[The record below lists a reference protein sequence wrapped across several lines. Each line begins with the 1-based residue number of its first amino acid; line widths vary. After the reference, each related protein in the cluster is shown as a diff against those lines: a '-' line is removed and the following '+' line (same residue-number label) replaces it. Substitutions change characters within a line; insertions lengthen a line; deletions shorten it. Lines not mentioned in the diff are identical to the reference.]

1 LVRRYDPLSGPDP
14 TEWLGLDELSRID
27 LVTEYHRRKK
37 VRLPNRRLHATFHV
51 VVENQLAEGFVA
63 AQDALRRLMDGG
75 LDRHEAVHA
84 IGSVV
89 ASDVYSALSS
99 GSARGEHEYVR
110 RLSELTAERWLKN
123 SG

>member
-37 VRLPNRRLHATFHV
+37 ERLPNRRLHATFHV